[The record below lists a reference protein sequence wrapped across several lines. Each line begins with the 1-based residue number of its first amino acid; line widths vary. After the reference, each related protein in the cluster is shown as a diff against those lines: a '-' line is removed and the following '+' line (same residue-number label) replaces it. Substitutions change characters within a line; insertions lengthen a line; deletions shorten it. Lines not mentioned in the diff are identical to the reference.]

1 MAKINNNSGSRVSK
15 KTVQNTNNNGKQT
28 FTISAF
34 SENHI
39 GLLNRITIIFTR
51 RHVNIES
58 LTVSGSAIPGI
69 HKFTIVVNE
78 TLEKV
83 EKVVSQIDKLVE
95 VLKAFYH
102 TEDEVIHQEVALY
115 KVPTAALIEGNN
127 IEETVRKHN
136 ARILEVT
143 PEFTVIEKTGH
154 KEETQELF
162 DELNRY
168 GLLQFTRSGRIAIT
182 KSSKEIFTDYLRE
195 IENNI
200 KENNL

>member
-1 MAKINNNSGSRVSK
+1 MTNLNNRRIKIPAE
-15 KTVQNTNNNGKQT
+15 NNGKQT

-51 RHVNIES
+51 RQVNIES

-69 HKFTIVVNE
+69 HKFTIVVYE

-102 TEDEVIHQEVALY
+102 TEDEIIHQEVALY
-115 KVPTAALIEGNN
+115 KVPTVALINGNN

-136 ARILEVT
+136 ARIMEVT
-143 PEFTVIEKTGH
+143 SEYTVIEKTGH

-162 DELNRY
+162 DELSRY

-182 KSSKEIFTDYLRE
+182 KSSKEVFADYLKE
-195 IENNI
+195 IESNI
-200 KENNL
+200 ID

>member
-1 MAKINNNSGSRVSK
+1 MTKINNHRV
-15 KTVQNTNNNGKQT
+15 KTPAENHGKQT

-69 HKFTIVVNE
+69 HKFTIVVND

-102 TEDEVIHQEVALY
+102 NEEEIIHQEVALY
-115 KVPTAALIEGNN
+115 KVPTAALISSNN
-127 IEETVRKHN
+127 IEVTVRKHS

-143 PEFTVIEKTGH
+143 SDYTVIEKTGH

-162 DELNRY
+162 DELSKY

-182 KSSKEIFTDYLRE
+182 KSNTEAFAEYLKEIE
-195 IENNI
+195 SNI
-200 KENNL
+200 ND

>member
-1 MAKINNNSGSRVSK
+1 MAKTNNRRV
-15 KTVQNTNNNGKQT
+15 TTPAENNGKQT

-102 TEDEVIHQEVALY
+102 TEEEIIHQEIALY
-115 KVPTAALIEGNN
+115 KVPTAALISSNS

-136 ARILEVT
+136 ARIMEVT
-143 PEFTVIEKTGH
+143 SEYTVIEKTGH
-154 KEETQELF
+154 KEETQNLF
-162 DELNRY
+162 DELYRY

-182 KSSKEIFTDYLRE
+182 KSSTEAFAEYLKEIE
-195 IENNI
+195 SNI
-200 KENNL
+200 ND